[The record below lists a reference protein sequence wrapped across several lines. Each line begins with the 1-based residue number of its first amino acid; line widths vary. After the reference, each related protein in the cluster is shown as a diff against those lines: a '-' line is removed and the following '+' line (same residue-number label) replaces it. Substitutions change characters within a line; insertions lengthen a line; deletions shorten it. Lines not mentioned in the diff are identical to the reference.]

1 MDKESFLLILSS
13 SISGIVWGANILIIP
28 LYFKSLGLS
37 PIEIGVLLGGS
48 VLLGSLLSLVWSV
61 LGDAYGRKK
70 FAILSRGINAVSLLL
85 LLFFPLSYLF
95 SIQGGYGLVTALISE
110 RRDKMDNLF
119 AYRTALQTGF
129 SMSGSLLPLF
139 FTYREII
146 LIDVFITSLSALMLF
161 PVKEKYRG
169 SGKVRLNISSLR
181 LIGKLSTE
189 SIIGLGAGILLP
201 MLSLWFNLRFG
212 VSASSLSPFYTAS
225 QFTLSLG
232 SLMSP
237 KLGRL
242 LGKIR
247 AIFITHLIAIALL
260 FIIPFAPNFLIA
272 GLLYIGRNVM
282 MNMTGPLMSSFV
294 MNMVR
299 EEERGRASSFL
310 QLLDSIPRS
319 LGPYL
324 TGYLLSLR
332 DFYLPF
338 FITGSLYF
346 IATVMFYL
354 FFKDVKVS

>member
-13 SISGIVWGANILIIP
+13 SVSGIIWGANILIIP
-28 LYFKSLGLS
+28 LYFKSLGLT
-37 PIEIGVLLGGS
+37 PVEIGILLGGS
-48 VLLGSLLSLVWSV
+48 VLLGSLLSLFWAV

-70 FAILSRGINAVSLLL
+70 FAILSRGINSVSLFLL
-85 LLFFPLSYLF
+85 ISSPLPYLLST
-95 SIQGGYGLVTALISE
+95 QGGYGLISALISE
-110 RRDKMDNLF
+110 RSEKIDNLF
-119 AYRTALQTGF
+119 AYRSSLQTGF
-129 SMSGSLLPLF
+129 SMLGSLLPLF
-139 FTYREII
+139 LSYKEII
-146 LIDVFITSLSALMLF
+146 LIDVFIATASTVMLF

-212 VSASSLSPFYTAS
+212 VSASSLSPFYTTS
-225 QFTLSLG
+225 QFTLALG

-247 AIFITHLIAIALL
+247 AIFITHLIAIVLL
-260 FIIPFAPNFLIA
+260 FTIPFAPNFLIA

-299 EEERGRASSFL
+299 EEERGRASSLL

-324 TGYLLSLR
+324 TGYLLTLR

-338 FITGSLYF
+338 FITGSLYL
-346 IATVMFYL
+346 IATIMFYL
-354 FFKDVKVS
+354 FFKDVRLS